1 MLQPRN
7 ISQKTKR
14 SSQKRKYVYKNG
26 ETRITLDDLIAPS
39 YDQIIREI
47 KRKIG
52 ERPAISSDLPKGEWT
67 EQALKVLEERY
78 LVKDEK
84 LLPVETPEEMVWR
97 VAWEIASA
105 EATWGANKKDVESIA
120 VDFYELMVSRKFLPN
135 SPTLMNAGRELGQ
148 LSACFVLPVEDNM
161 GGIFGTIRNTALIHQ
176 SGGGTGFSFSR
187 IREKGARVK
196 STSGVASGP
205 ISFMNAFNAATETV
219 KQGGTRRGA
228 NMGMLRIDHP
238 DIMEFIT
245 CKEDNGT
252 LNNFNISVAITEK
265 FMKAVEKDKDYDLI
279 SPLTGKRTGSLN
291 AREVFDIIVKQAWK
305 NGEPGIV
312 FIDRMNKDNPTPKIG
327 AIESTNPCGEQPLL
341 SYESCNLGSIN
352 LSNFVEDGE
361 IDWDRLRDVIR
372 WSVRFLDDVIDM
384 NKYPIEEIDEM
395 TRSNRKVGLGVMGFS
410 DMLIQLEVPYN
421 SDEAVAV
428 AEDVMRFIQE
438 EGRKMSEEL
447 AKDRGVFPN
456 WKDSIYGER
465 KQRVRNATITTI
477 APTGSISMIAD
488 ASSGVE
494 PLFAVS
500 FIKNVMDKD
509 ELVMTNPIFLSIA
522 KRMGF
527 YSEDLMKKIAKS
539 GTLDGIDEVPK
550 EVKRVFVV
558 AHDVSPIWHLK
569 IQAAIQKY
577 TDNAVSKTVNFDHSA
592 TKKDVAEVYKLAY
605 ELGCK
610 GVTIYRDGSREEQV
624 LNIGKVNKK
633 GAQEVQTDPSTRV
646 VRQRAKVTYGRTIQI
661 MTGCGKLY
669 VTVNEDEKGRPFEL
683 FSAMG
688 KAGGCAASQAEAIS
702 RMVSTSLRSGIE
714 PKVIIKHLKSI
725 ACHRPFGFGPDR
737 ITSCS
742 DAIARALESFISP
755 PTLGIVKD
763 ENIVKTQKQLEIKIE
778 DIQPQKKEKASG
790 SSYIGGICR
799 ECGGPI
805 EYEGGCMVCRSC
817 GYSECG

>member
-1 MLQPRN
+1 M
-7 ISQKTKR
+7 KTKTKPR
-14 SSQKRKYVYKNG
+14 LSDASLEVLKRRYLLKDDNGKIIEKPEGLFKRVATHVAQAEKKYSKG
-26 ETRITLDDLIAPS
+26 PGAKKTS
-39 YDQIIREI
+39 DQFYEM
-47 KRKIG
+47 
-52 ERPAISSDLPKGEWT
+52 ISSLD
-67 EQALKVLEERY
+67 
-78 LVKDEK
+78 
-84 LLPVETPEEMVWR
+84 
-97 VAWEIASA
+97 
-105 EATWGANKKDVESIA
+105 
-120 VDFYELMVSRKFLPN
+120 FLPN

-148 LSACFVLPVEDNM
+148 LSACFVLPVGDNM
-161 GGIFGTIRNTALIHQ
+161 GDIFGTIKNTALIHQ

-187 IREKGARVK
+187 LREKGARVK

-205 ISFMNAFNAATETV
+205 ISFMTAFNAATETV

-238 DIMEFIT
+238 DIMDFIT
-245 CKEDNGT
+245 CKEDNGAF
-252 LNNFNISVAITEK
+252 NNFNISVAITEK

-279 SPLTGKRTGSLN
+279 SPLTGKKTGSLN

-327 AIESTNPCGEQPLL
+327 EIESTNPCGEQPLL
-341 SYESCNLGSIN
+341 PYESCNLGSIN

-361 IDWDRLRDVIR
+361 VDWRRLKETTR
-372 WSVRFLDDVIDM
+372 WAVRFLDDVIDM
-384 NKYPIEEIDEM
+384 NKYPIDEISEM
-395 TRSNRKVGLGVMGFS
+395 TRANRKIGLGVMGFA
-410 DMLIQLEVPYN
+410 DMLVQLEIPYN
-421 SDEAVAV
+421 TDEAVSA
-428 AEDVMRFIQE
+428 AEEVMKFIQE

-447 AKDRGVFPN
+447 AKERGIFPN
-456 WKDSIYGER
+456 WKDSIYGDS
-465 KQRVRNATITTI
+465 KQRVRNATVTTI

-527 YSEDLMKKIAKS
+527 YSEELMKKIAKS
-539 GTLDGIDEVPK
+539 GTLEGIDEVPD

-558 AHDVSPIWHLK
+558 AHDVSPLWHLK

-577 TDNAVSKTVNFDHSA
+577 TDNAVSKTVNFGHSA

-605 ELGCK
+605 DLGCK

-633 GAQEVQTDPSTRV
+633 GVQEEKIDPTKRV
-646 VRQRAKVTYGRTIQI
+646 VRQRARVTYGRTIQI

-669 VTVNEDEKGRPFEL
+669 VTVNEDEEGRPFEL

-714 PKVIIKHLKSI
+714 PKIIIKHLKSI

-755 PTLGIVKD
+755 PTLGIVRD
-763 ENIVKTQKQLEIKIE
+763 QSIVKEQEQLEIKIE
-778 DIQPQKKEKASG
+778 EVSTQTVKPEIKRE
-790 SSYIGGICR
+790 SYIGGICR